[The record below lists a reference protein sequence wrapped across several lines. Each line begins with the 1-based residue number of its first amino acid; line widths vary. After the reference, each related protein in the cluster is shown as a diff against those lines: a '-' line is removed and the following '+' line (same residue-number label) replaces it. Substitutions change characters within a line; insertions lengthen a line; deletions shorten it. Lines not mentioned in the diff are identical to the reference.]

1 MKTPGF
7 EIPFEMRAIAE
18 KSVDQ
23 AKKAFESYMDAASK
37 AVSAAE
43 DSAGT
48 MQEGAKEL
56 GRKALGFAEENVTA
70 SFEFAE
76 KLVRAKDPAE
86 VMRLQA
92 EFVQAQMR
100 VLSEQAKALGD
111 TATKAT
117 FDASKPRK

>member
-7 EIPFEMRAIAE
+7 EIPSEMRAMAE

-23 AKKAFESYMDAASK
+23 AKKAFESYMDAATK
-37 AVSAAE
+37 AVNVAE
-43 DSAGT
+43 SSAGS

-56 GRKALGFAEENVTA
+56 GRKALGFAEDNVTA

-76 KLVRAKDPAE
+76 KLVRASGPEE

-100 VLSEQAKALGD
+100 ALSEQAKALGT
-111 TATKAT
+111 TAAKA
-117 FDASKPRK
+117 ASEAAKSRK